1 MEIKNPKSFEIS
13 DKAHADLFNDMVKVL
28 IENDTGLFEQLVNHI
43 DDTKPHASEAEK
55 KKWNE
60 SQLYKITADD
70 GRHLIAVPAD
80 GSIFNAIKDKGMCT
94 FVAYPGVEDSPAP
107 SNAYLRGI
115 QTVGQNNIGTGFA
128 VDTSGNAYYFYYGS
142 SHISIIW
149 TQLPTVAERNKW
161 NNGQLYKLTENNG
174 KPIYKGVSEIT
185 DYNEITETGLYLIY
199 NKGVNGPPSI
209 NGAFM
214 IVISYASTLLQTIY
228 DTAGRKSYYRI
239 KKTNSQWTEWTRVLT
254 EEDLSQSEKNKWNN
268 GQLSKITEDNGIPLI
283 YVRDTSESILDK
295 IIDKGLGMG
304 TFYAVSNSKDLPVAA
319 RSIRGTYHIT
329 DTTNGKGSFGW
340 VYATDFANVT
350 YHNYLNN
357 GSWRGWKRIITDADS
372 KLDWK
377 FPTIGNGW
385 KTYNSNVNNDYRVR
399 VAKDAMGTVY
409 VRGAISGGTVGDVP
423 AFTLP
428 EGCEP
433 PFPHYNL
440 GVASST
446 GGFKGPQYSR
456 QYIAPDGRFIIQDT
470 SSNNEFI
477 VVNCMFKAKE

>member
-1 MEIKNPKSFEIS
+1 MDIKSPKVFETS
-13 DKAHADLFNDMVKVL
+13 DKAHADLFNEMVKVL
-28 IENDTGLFEQLVNHI
+28 LENDSGLLDQIIGHV

-70 GRHLIAVPAD
+70 GKYLISVPAD
-80 GSIFNAIKDKGMCT
+80 KNIYDAIKDKGTCT
-94 FVAYPGVEDSPAP
+94 FIASPGVEDSPAP

-128 VDTSGNAYYFYYGS
+128 VDTSGNAYYFYYNS
-142 SHISIIW
+142 SHISITW
-149 TQLPTVAERNKW
+149 TQLPSAAEMNKW
-161 NNGQLYKLTENNG
+161 NNGQLYKITQDSGDRKPLPTVLDGTDILSLPPGRYSAAGQYLTN
-174 KPIYKGVSEIT
+174 KP
-185 DYNEITETGLYLIY
+185 
-199 NKGVNGPPSI
+199 
-209 NGAFM
+209 
-214 IVISYASTLLQTIY
+214 
-228 DTAGRKSYYRI
+228 
-239 KKTNSQWTEWTRVLT
+239 
-254 EEDLSQSEKNKWNN
+254 
-268 GQLSKITEDNGIPLI
+268 
-283 YVRDTSESILDK
+283 
-295 IIDKGLGMG
+295 
-304 TFYAVSNSKDLPVAA
+304 
-319 RSIRGTYHIT
+319 
-329 DTTNGKGSFGW
+329 TTNDSSFFNIDVEGIDTRKDIRLCRSFDNLYW
-340 VYATDFANVT
+340 FGTVHTGGVFK
-350 YHNYLNN
+350 
-357 GSWRGWKRIITDADS
+357 GWKRMITDSDA

-385 KTYNSNVNNDYRVR
+385 KTYKSEVNNDYRVR

-409 VRGAISGGTVGDVP
+409 VRGAIAGGTLGDVP

-456 QYIAPDGRFIIQDT
+456 QYIAPDGRFCIQDT
-470 SSNNEFI
+470 SSNTEFI